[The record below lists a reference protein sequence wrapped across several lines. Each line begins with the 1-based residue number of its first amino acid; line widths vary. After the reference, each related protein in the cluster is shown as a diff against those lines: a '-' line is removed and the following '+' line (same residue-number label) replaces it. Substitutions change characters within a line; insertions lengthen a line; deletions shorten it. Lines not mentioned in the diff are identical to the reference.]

1 MKKLIND
8 SLQSFQIWLIRPPNN
23 KVIWLKPRKSIVIED
38 YEVSEMV
45 KTLSSRKLIRIVNLP
60 NQAKPVKDFM
70 PVEFEQPKLSD
81 VAPNINQKTS
91 GLNSKKA

>member
-1 MKKLIND
+1 
-8 SLQSFQIWLIRPPNN
+8 
-23 KVIWLKPRKSIVIED
+23 
-38 YEVSEMV
+38 MV

-91 GLNSKKA
+91 ELKSKKA